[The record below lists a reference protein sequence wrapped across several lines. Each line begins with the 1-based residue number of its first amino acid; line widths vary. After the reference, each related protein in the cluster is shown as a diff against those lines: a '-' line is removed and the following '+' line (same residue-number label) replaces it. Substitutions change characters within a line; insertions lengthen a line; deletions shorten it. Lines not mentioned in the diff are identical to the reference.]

1 MRKEFLAFEGG
12 KNYLVRGGS
21 KQLLDKKFWDYQ
33 HTNCS
38 LSLGL
43 LTIVGEGCAGKDAYP
58 QMETNWGRKQFDE

>member
-43 LTIVGEGCAGKDAYP
+43 FTIVGEGCAGKEA
-58 QMETNWGRKQFDE
+58 